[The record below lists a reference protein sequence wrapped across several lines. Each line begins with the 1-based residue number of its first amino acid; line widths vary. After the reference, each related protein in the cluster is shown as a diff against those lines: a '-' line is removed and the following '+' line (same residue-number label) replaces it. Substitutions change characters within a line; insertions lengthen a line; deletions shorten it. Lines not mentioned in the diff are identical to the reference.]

1 MIEIKEIESVNVF
14 EGFSAKFIHTENLT
28 LAFWDVK
35 KDAVL
40 PQHSHINEQVTQV
53 LEGELELTIDGKT
66 AIYREGCLAVIP
78 PNVAHGGKA
87 ITDCKLFDIFHPSRD
102 DYKM

>member
-1 MIEIKEIESVNVF
+1 MIDINKIKSVEMF
-14 EGFSAKFIHTENLT
+14 AGFTAKFIHTENLT
-28 LAFWDVK
+28 LGFWEVK

-40 PQHSHINEQVTQV
+40 PEHSHINEQVTQV

-66 AIYREGCLAVIP
+66 AIYRAGCLVVIP
-78 PNVAHGGKA
+78 PNLTHGGKA
-87 ITDCKLFDIFHPSRD
+87 ITDCKLFDVFHPSRE

>member
-1 MIEIKEIESVNVF
+1 MIDINKIKSVEMF
-14 EGFSAKFIHTENLT
+14 AGFTAKFIHTENLT
-28 LAFWDVK
+28 LGFWEVK

-40 PQHSHINEQVTQV
+40 PEHSHINEQVTQV

-66 AIYREGCLAVIP
+66 AIYRAGCLVVIP
-78 PNVAHGGKA
+78 PNITHGGKA
-87 ITDCKLFDIFHPSRD
+87 ITDCKLFDVFHPSRE

>member
-1 MIEIKEIESVNVF
+1 MIDINKIKSVKMF
-14 EGFSAKFIHTENLT
+14 AGFTAKFIHTENLT
-28 LAFWDVK
+28 LGFWEVK

-40 PQHSHINEQVTQV
+40 PEHSHINEQVTQV

-66 AIYREGCLAVIP
+66 AIYKAGCLAVIP
-78 PNVAHGGKA
+78 PNITHGGKA
-87 ITDCKLFDIFHPSRD
+87 ITDCKLFDVFHPSRE

>member
-1 MIEIKEIESVNVF
+1 MIDINKIKSVEMF
-14 EGFSAKFIHTENLT
+14 AGFTAKFIHTENLT
-28 LAFWDVK
+28 LGFWEVK

-40 PQHSHINEQVTQV
+40 PEHSHINEQVTQV

-66 AIYREGCLAVIP
+66 AIYKAGSLAVIP
-78 PNVAHGGKA
+78 PNITHGGKA
-87 ITDCKLFDIFHPSRD
+87 ITDCKLFDVFHPSRE